1 MSDNTEINSE
11 SYADIVD
18 RFIDWLQT
26 YADLGEATLRNYRSD
41 LRDFITWW
49 ESGEGGGVPFE
60 PAAVATPTL
69 TQYRAH
75 LQTVQK
81 KAPATINRRLV
92 SLKRF
97 FTWCAEEDLIARD
110 PARVVRSVPSQRSA
124 PRQLSDKEEARLVA
138 TVDQYGTARDR
149 ALIYLL
155 LHTGLRSCEAC
166 RLRWGDLE
174 INPRS
179 GWLIVR
185 SGKRGKQ
192 RRVPLNIT
200 VRKVLEGYHEELA
213 INSEKAAPGQFV
225 FRSEK
230 GGGLT
235 ERGLRY
241 VIARYVQIARL
252 DDVSAHDLRHRFGY
266 RLAKTGTPLQEI
278 AQLMGHDSTDTTL
291 LYTKATGADLEA
303 RVEKLAWE

>member
-1 MSDNTEINSE
+1 MSDNTGINSE
-11 SYADIVD
+11 SYVDIVD

-26 YADLGEATLRNYRSD
+26 YADLGETTLRNYQGD
-41 LRDFITWW
+41 LRDFVLWW
-49 ESGEGGGVPFE
+49 ESGEEGGVPFE

-69 TQYRAH
+69 TQYRGH
-75 LQTVQK
+75 LQTVRK

-92 SLKRF
+92 SMKRF
-97 FTWCAEEDLIARD
+97 FTWCVDENLISRD
-110 PARVVRSVPSQRSA
+110 PAKAVRSVPSQRSA

-138 TVDQYGTARDR
+138 TVDQYGTVRDR

-166 RLRWGDLE
+166 RLKLADLE
-174 INPRS
+174 INQRS

-185 SGKRGKQ
+185 AGKRGKQ

-200 VRKVLEGYHEELA
+200 VRKALEGYLSELA
-213 INSEKAAPGQFV
+213 SVVEAAPGQFV

-241 VIARYVQIARL
+241 VVAKYTQIARL
-252 DDVSAHDLRHRFGY
+252 EDVSPHDLRHRFGY

-303 RVEKLAWE
+303 RVARLAWE